1 MHQAKTCA
9 AIDIQDILQYLGSSW
24 ASSKMCWCIKA
35 QLVRQLTSKTSSY
48 IKCHL
53 EHPYKFLGASRHNLC
68 NYRQPRHPPTLRV
81 ILSIH
86 IYKSLG
92 ASRHNFCNNRHPDA
106 SRVILIIH
114 INALVHVSK
123 MYASMKLHL
132 SCCFVGHLGHP

>member
-1 MHQAKTCA
+1 MQQAKTCA

-86 IYKSLG
+86 ICKSLG
-92 ASRHNFCNNRHPDA
+92 ASRHNFCNNRHPRHPDA

-114 INALVHVSK
+114 INVLVHLGTNC
-123 MYASMKLHL
+123 ASIDIQYIQLHQGK
-132 SCCFVGHLGHP
+132 S